1 MKNSKAVIILSG
13 GMDSVTT
20 LALAKSQKFD
30 CYAITFNYGQKSLSE
45 IDAASY
51 FSKNIVL
58 LNIKYLI
65 LILTILLIRH

>member
-51 FSKNIVL
+51 FSK
-58 LNIKYLI
+58 KYSWTQWKNNLFGRI
-65 LILTILLIRH
+65 N

>member
-1 MKNSKAVIILSG
+1 MKNSKAIIILSG

-51 FSKNIVL
+51 FSKKYCIITAEL
-58 LNIKYLI
+58 IKD
-65 LILTILLIRH
+65 

>member
-65 LILTILLIRH
+65 LILTILLIHH